1 MAKGDRVFS
10 DIASVVREL
19 KPSYPVYCVRPEV
32 LVRNAR
38 RFIKLFPGDVLYAV
52 KCNPHTRVL
61 EALYEGGI
69 RHFDTASL
77 PEIAQICEAYED
89 AHSYFM
95 HPVKTR
101 AAIEMAYRVYGI
113 RHYVVDHIDE
123 LQKLYE
129 ETEKGRNVIAVVRM
143 TTPKAE
149 GTLFHLAGKFG
160 ASEAESVA
168 LLKKAKKLGME
179 VGIAFHVG
187 SQCMDPGAY
196 TSSLEMVGRVI
207 AEAGIVP
214 QCVDVGGGFP
224 ARYANME
231 PPPLE
236 QYIDAVREGLRRI
249 KLPPTVE
256 VFCEPGRALVATGVS
271 LLVQVQLRKGDQL
284 YINDGIYGSLQELT
298 TSDMR
303 PPARLVRLEG
313 GTANEFQT
321 YGMMGPTCDSVD
333 VVPGAFHLPVDV
345 KEGDWIE
352 IDQIGAYSNAIA
364 TRFNGFYPE
373 TFVTVMD
380 DPVAAQLSDGPG
392 APSVVA
398 A

>member
-1 MAKGDRVFS
+1 VAKHDKVFA
-10 DIASVVREL
+10 DVASVVREL
-19 KPSYPVYCVRPEV
+19 KPSYPVYCVRPDV
-32 LVRNAR
+32 LIRNAQ
-38 RFIKLFPGDVLYAV
+38 RFISQFPGEVLYAV
-52 KCNPHTRVL
+52 KCNPHPRVL
-61 EALYEGGI
+61 DALYAGGV

-77 PEIAQICEAYED
+77 PEIAQISEAYPE
-89 AHSYFM
+89 AHAYFM
-95 HPVKTR
+95 HPVKSR

-113 RHYVVDHIDE
+113 RHYVVDHPDE
-123 LQKLYE
+123 LEKLYE
-129 ETEKGRNVIAVVRM
+129 ETSKGRNVVAIVRM
-143 TTPKAE
+143 ATPKAE
-149 GTLFHLAGKFG
+149 GTLFHLAAKFG
-160 ASEAESVA
+160 AGEAESVA
-168 LLKKAKKLGME
+168 LLKRAAKMGME
-179 VGIAFHVG
+179 VGLAFHVG

-196 TSSLEMVGRVI
+196 TQALEIAGRVL
-207 AEAGIVP
+207 AKAGVTP
-214 QCVDVGGGFP
+214 SCLDVGGGFP

-236 QYIDAVREGLRRI
+236 RYIEAVREGLKRI

-298 TSDMR
+298 TSNMR

-313 GTANEFQT
+313 GTANEYQT

-345 KEGDWIE
+345 QEGDWIE
-352 IDQIGAYSNAIA
+352 IDQLGAYSNAVA

-380 DPVAAQLSDGPG
+380 APVAARLGRGPC